1 MFSCTRRLGYH
12 YKRCPDKRAL
22 AFKFEL
28 KAADQQ
34 VAKGAYSDGLTFLKS
49 AGKLAERDVELD
61 VILEVISRAV
71 DDIKENMGI
80 LAPPPTTT
88 LMRLQSFYSGSNN
101 SRTNGFVLR
110 YNALR
115 KLILQKKEK
124 LRKES
129 EKAIASEKSMDKKKQ
144 LLEKARLEGKEAT
157 LTWQPSYVAGK
168 RDNSGTDSRIT
179 KSSGKSSSSGKSD
192 DARDHTEPVSA
203 GCKCTIS

>member
-1 MFSCTRRLGYH
+1 V
-12 YKRCPDKRAL
+12 
-22 AFKFEL
+22 

-34 VAKGAYSDGLTFLKS
+34 VAKGAYSDGLSFLKS

-61 VILEVISRAV
+61 VLLEVISRAV

-88 LMRLQSFYSGSNN
+88 LMRLQRFYSGSNN

-129 EKAIASEKSMDKKKQ
+129 EKAIALEKSADMKKQ
-144 LLEKARLEGKEAT
+144 LLEKARQEGKEAT

-168 RDNSGTDSRIT
+168 RDNSGTDSRGT
-179 KSSGKSSSSGKSD
+179 KSSAKSSSSFRSD
-192 DARDHTEPVSA
+192 DAGDRTNSVSA
-203 GCKCTIS
+203 DCKCLIS